1 MIERFRE
8 EVYQNFRRRKDA
20 GLDLIDALTS
30 AEQVESP
37 VAVSENPL
45 FRRGF
50 GSVYDALEESRMDK
64 AGMEKSLAG
73 NHPANAPTIAG
84 YEVYATDC
92 TNHDHPEA
100 ETLPERTQS
109 RKGKGSLLQI
119 GHRYSWLV
127 RVIAR
132 TPSWCMPQSVERVG
146 SQTTDSQVAAEQ
158 LKRLDGQSNRL
169 KVVVADSLYCNQY
182 FLGILLTLQT
192 IVALV
197 RMRSNMVLYEEPP
210 ERVKGQRGR
219 SRTHGAK
226 FKLSAPSREP
236 EQRETVT
243 LLNQQVR
250 LAAWTGLHLRSLP
263 LLAGLVLRVEF
274 LKPDGTP
281 RFTRPLF
288 LFWTGPWS
296 TPLADICYI
305 YLWRFAIEHMFRFM
319 KQHLGLTTSRSSAL
333 AHHERWVWFCALAY
347 SQLLLIRH
355 EVADRRPPWQRQST
369 PASPRP
375 LTARQVQR
383 NALAFLLA
391 LEPLA
396 SNTKPAGKGLGRPF
410 GFHPKPRT
418 RHRVVKKTKKTKK
431 TAKSG

>member
-1 MIERFRE
+1 MFDRFRQ
-8 EVYQNFRRRKDA
+8 EVYQNFRQRKDA

-37 VAVSENPL
+37 VAVSESPL

-64 AGMEKSLAG
+64 ARMEQSLAG
-73 NHPANAPTIAG
+73 NHPADAQIIAG
-84 YEVYATDC
+84 YEVYATDV
-92 TNHDHPEA
+92 TVHEHPEA
-100 ETLPERTQS
+100 ETLPDRTQS
-109 RKGKGSLLQI
+109 RKGKGSPLQI

-146 SQTTDSQVAAEQ
+146 SQMTDSQVAAEQ

-219 SRTHGAK
+219 SRVHGAT
-226 FKLSAPSREP
+226 FKLSAPSRTP
-236 EQRETVT
+236 EQSETVT

-281 RFTRPLF
+281 RFKRPLF

-355 EVADRRPPWQRQST
+355 EVADRRPPWQRPST
-369 PASPRP
+369 PATPRP

-383 NALAFLLA
+383 NALAFLLDLA
-391 LEPLA
+391 PLA
-396 SNTKPAGKGLGRPF
+396 SDTKPAGKGPGRPS

-418 RHRVVKKTKKTKK
+418 RHRVIKKTKKTKK
-431 TAKSG
+431 PAKSG

>member
-1 MIERFRE
+1 M
-8 EVYQNFRRRKDA
+8 
-20 GLDLIDALTS
+20 
-30 AEQVESP
+30 
-37 VAVSENPL
+37 
-45 FRRGF
+45 
-50 GSVYDALEESRMDK
+50 
-64 AGMEKSLAG
+64 
-73 NHPANAPTIAG
+73 
-84 YEVYATDC
+84 YA
-92 TNHDHPEA
+92 A
-100 ETLPERTQS
+100 
-109 RKGKGSLLQI
+109 
-119 GHRYSWLV
+119 
-127 RVIAR
+127 
-132 TPSWCMPQSVERVG
+132 SVERVG

-158 LKRLDGQSNRL
+158 LKRLDGQSSHP

-219 SRTHGAK
+219 SRVHGAK

-236 EQRETVT
+236 EQSETVT

-250 LAAWTGLHLRSLP
+250 LAAWTGLHLRTLP

-274 LKPDGTP
+274 LKADGTP
-281 RFTRPLF
+281 RFKRPLF

-305 YLWRFAIEHMFRFM
+305 YLWRFAIEHMFRFL

-333 AHHERWVWFCALAY
+333 FHHERWVWFCALAY

-355 EVADRRPPWQRQST
+355 EVADHRPPWQRPST
-369 PASPRP
+369 PASPRL

-383 NALAFLLA
+383 NALAFLLD

-396 SNTKPAGKGLGRPF
+396 ADTKPAGKGTGRPS

-418 RHRVVKKTKKTKK
+418 RHRVIKKTKKTKK
-431 TAKSG
+431 PAKSG